1 MLGEIVISRKLYTE
15 KAVLITTFFGGPVAA
30 GYMMGENYKA
40 LGEDKAG
47 TRSFII
53 GLLSSIL
60 MYVALFLFPDSFIE
74 SIPTVIIPGIY
85 TFIIVLIFQKYQK
98 PAVALHKENGGEFYS
113 GWKAAGIGG
122 IFLLVQL
129 AVIFLFIYI
138 MIPDFQTSTYDK
150 GIEEFSKNETEA
162 LKAYDILQT
171 GTEEQILFH
180 LKENGIDLWKQN
192 LVILDDLDKIDGLPD
207 ELRMQD
213 ALLRR
218 YCNLRIVSYRIIE
231 KMILEQSDEFVPKL
245 DSLQNEIDMV
255 LDNLSGE

>member
-1 MLGEIVISRKLYTE
+1 MIEESFENRKLFSE
-15 KAVLITTFFGGPVAA
+15 KEVFIATFFGGPVVA
-30 GYMMGENYKA
+30 GYLMGQNYKA
-40 LGEDKAG
+40 LDETGLAN
-47 TRSFII
+47 RSFII
-53 GLLSSIL
+53 GLMSSIL
-60 MYVALFLFPDSFIE
+60 MYAALFLLPDNFIE
-74 SIPTVIIPGIY
+74 SIPTALIPGIY

-98 PAVALHKENGGEFYS
+98 PAVVLHKENGGKFHS

-122 IFLLVQL
+122 IFLLVQI
-129 AVIFLFIYI
+129 AVIFLFIYF
-138 MIPDFQTSTYDK
+138 MIPDFQASTYDK

-192 LVILDDLDKIDGLPD
+192 LVILDNLDKIDGLPN

-231 KMILEQSDEFVPKL
+231 KMILEQSDEFAPKL

-255 LDNLSGE
+255 LGDLTGE